1 MSASSGE
8 AGPAQM
14 ERFERAS
21 FVHTASG
28 FRYRVGRS
36 SGRYF
41 IEFEKTSDASLHGK
55 KALAYF
61 VGSGAVAR
69 SYLLAVGGFLYEAPV
84 TYYSGAGKWDL
95 APGYDSYAYPF
106 LTRPILPACL
116 NCHASFPDVV
126 QEAQNRFG
134 ATPFR
139 EGGVACERCHGP
151 GEAHIAKMKAGRM
164 EGGIAIVNPAK
175 LAPDRR
181 DSICA
186 QCHLSGEVRVMRPGA
201 TWQSYHAGDRLEDS
215 VKVFVAAGASP
226 GMRVTSHF
234 EKLAQSACK
243 QASGDRLWCGTCH
256 DPHALPVAI
265 RPRPMVSRQMPGLSC
280 SSRMHR
286 NRYRRALRG
295 KDDCTACHMPK
306 NPVTDAQ
313 HVVYTD
319 HSIPRRP
326 RTAIPAPPAGAEL
339 VPFGEAAASKRDV
352 ALAYAGIAAVRQRTA
367 ASQDRARQLLEQVE
381 QSSPEDSEVLL
392 YLAEI
397 YRNSGLEERAIPLYR
412 RAMQIDPAQVTASVG
427 LGGIL
432 FEHGE
437 YPAAIRLWQDALSKN
452 SGLVLVSTNLAM
464 AQWRT
469 GRSRGRGIEHYAD

>member
-1 MSASSGE
+1 
-8 AGPAQM
+8 
-14 ERFERAS
+14 
-21 FVHTASG
+21 
-28 FRYRVGRS
+28 
-36 SGRYF
+36 
-41 IEFEKTSDASLHGK
+41 
-55 KALAYF
+55 
-61 VGSGAVAR
+61 
-69 SYLLAVGGFLYEAPV
+69 
-84 TYYSGAGKWDL
+84 
-95 APGYDSYAYPF
+95 
-106 LTRPILPACL
+106 
-116 NCHASFPDVV
+116 
-126 QEAQNRFG
+126 
-134 ATPFR
+134 
-139 EGGVACERCHGP
+139 
-151 GEAHIAKMKAGRM
+151 M
-164 EGGIAIVNPAK
+164 EGGFAIVNPAK

-243 QASGDRLWCGTCH
+243 QASGDRLWCGACH
-256 DPHALPVAI
+256 DPHALPVASD
-265 RPRPMVSRQMPGLSC
+265 RAQWFRGKCLGCHAPAACTETLSARASRQ
-280 SSRMHR
+280 
-286 NRYRRALRG
+286 
-295 KDDCTACHMPK
+295 DDCTACHMPK

-352 ALAYAGIAAVRQRTA
+352 ALAYAIAAVRQRTP

-397 YRNSGLEERAIPLYR
+397 YRNGGQEERAIPLYR

-432 FEHGE
+432 FERGE
-437 YPAAIRLWQDALSKN
+437 YPEAVRLWQDALSKN

-469 GRSRGRGIEHYAD
+469 GDRGAAESTLRRLIDLSPGFQPARDLLKRLQEAPPER